1 MRDLIQA
8 NIRTEVGKNKTK
20 YIRTQGY
27 VPAVIYGHNR
37 SSESIKLDRKQ
48 MDRFLIYHGK
58 GSTLDLEIGGVRSMV
73 VVKDFQR
80 KGMKDILVHVDFQEL
95 TANETV
101 KIPVPILFRNR
112 EAIERIGGVL
122 EEHLST
128 IEIEALPADLIEHV
142 FYDVEGLEIGSVV
155 RVGDLVFD
163 NMEKVTLLTD
173 RDLTVLSISVPQK
186 EEPVEAAEEEAETE
200 EVPVEA

>member
-48 MDRFLIYHGK
+48 MDRFLMYHGK

-155 RVGDLVFD
+155 RVGDLVFE

-186 EEPVEAAEEEAETE
+186 EEPVEAAEEEVEAE
-200 EVPVEA
+200 EVPAEA

>member
-48 MDRFLIYHGK
+48 MDRFLMYHGK

-155 RVGDLVFD
+155 RVGDLVFE

-186 EEPVEAAEEEAETE
+186 EEPVEAAEEEVEAE